1 MDGIYIVNKPKGI
14 TSFDVVAKMRRIC
27 ETKKVGH
34 AGTLDPD
41 AVGVLPICVGR
52 ATKVIEYLMEED
64 KAYHVE
70 LMLGMATDTQ
80 DSSGSV
86 LYEKPVIAS
95 ITEIEETIKSFVGE
109 SMQIPPMYSA
119 IRVNGK
125 RLYELARKGLEV
137 ERNPRAITIS
147 QIDIS
152 SINKKDDKVIVLF
165 DVDCSKGT
173 YVRTLCNDIG
183 ERLNCG
189 GHMTSLTRT
198 RSGPFKLEDSFTLEA
213 LEHLKKGNDLHS
225 AKLSIDT
232 AVLYMPQVYVKD
244 KEAKNL
250 KNGQTIQMENLQT
263 GLSRVYHE
271 NGAFLAIGKTVL
283 QNNRQA
289 LKTHKWIDIT

>member
-27 ETKKVGH
+27 DTKKVGH

-86 LYEKPVIAS
+86 LYEKPVTAS

-198 RSGPFKLEDSFTLEA
+198 RSGP
-213 LEHLKKGNDLHS
+213 
-225 AKLSIDT
+225 LSWKIP
-232 AVLYMPQVYVKD
+232 LPWKPWS
-244 KEAKNL
+244 
-250 KNGQTIQMENLQT
+250 I
-263 GLSRVYHE
+263 
-271 NGAFLAIGKTVL
+271 
-283 QNNRQA
+283 
-289 LKTHKWIDIT
+289 